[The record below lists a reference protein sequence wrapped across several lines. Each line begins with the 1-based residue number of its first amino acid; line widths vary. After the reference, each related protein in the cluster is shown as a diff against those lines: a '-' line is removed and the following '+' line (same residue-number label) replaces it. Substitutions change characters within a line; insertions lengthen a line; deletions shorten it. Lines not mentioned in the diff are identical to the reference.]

1 MNLNE
6 ETHKKKKMTR
16 SEAAVMLGGTAMVF
30 PQMCLRVEK
39 KGFTDQWR

>member
-16 SEAAVMLGGTAMVF
+16 SEAAVMLGGAMVF